1 MCYCE
6 TIQLAAIWLW
16 GKASTLSRNFLN
28 AISTR
33 RSMFRSSEGA
43 PSKTLVLIESGASKN
58 EEQAGEAGPRAT
70 LKLEKSLS
78 LAAFK

>member
-1 MCYCE
+1 
-6 TIQLAAIWLW
+6 
-16 GKASTLSRNFLN
+16 
-28 AISTR
+28 
-33 RSMFRSSEGA
+33 MFRSSEGA

-70 LKLEKSLS
+70 LILERSLF